1 VVKVY
6 ERGKLGSWRVKG
18 LFFFSLFLVFLFSS
32 YEAFPLQDEERILSL
47 FREEIE
53 SEKANLHFEILDSS
67 YAEFDFV
74 GGFAD
79 GRYRLKSYRVK
90 PLKENVYKLE
100 FLFEKERGSFRYS
113 QRVVLYFWQGRNR
126 LVFLTKEGKKSFEL
140 PDVEINI
147 EKTPSGYR
155 IVKLFKEKVLRLPVE
170 GGTVYLK
177 IRKLK

>member
-1 VVKVY
+1 M
-6 ERGKLGSWRVKG
+6 RVRN
-18 LFFFSLFLVFLFSS
+18 FFLISLFLFLLLSPR
-32 YEAFPLQDEERILSL
+32 EAFPLQDEGGILSL

-53 SEKANLHFEILDSS
+53 SERANLRFEILDSS

-90 PLKENVYKLE
+90 PLKENIYRLE
-100 FLFEKERGSFRYS
+100 LLFEKKRGSFRYS
-113 QRVVLYFWQGRNR
+113 QRVVFYFWQGRNR

-177 IRKLK
+177 IRRLK